1 MVLAGEERARAAHVA
16 RRLIHAA
23 VAVFELHGAA
33 ALRQRHELVAEA
45 DAEHRDAAE
54 ELGDLRDLVNIVRRV
69 AGAVGE
75 HDAVIPG
82 GEDVLRRDRAG
93 QHRHGAAALT
103 ELARDVALRAVVDE
117 RHAVQHVALR
127 PEGVGFR
134 RRHLRHG
141 VRDAVGAQR
150 REILRHGVAD
160 GGVHRARLAQDA
172 RDGAGIDAGN
182 AGDVVFFQERVERLR
197 AAEVRG
203 CGARFTHDIAAHTA
217 FALKIGRDDA
227 VVADEREGLQ
237 HDLAAVA
244 GVGERLDVAV
254 HAGGEHQLTE
264 RVAWRAEGEACKD
277 LAVFK
282 YEIALHSSISA
293 SVAAMTAL
301 MVCMRFS
308 AS

>member
-1 MVLAGEERARAAHVA
+1 M
-16 RRLIHAA
+16 
-23 VAVFELHGAA
+23 
-33 ALRQRHELVAEA
+33 AEA

-54 ELGDLRDLVNIVRRV
+54 KLGDLRDLVNIVRRV

-82 GEDVLRRDRAG
+82 GEDVLRPDRAG
-93 QHRHGAAALT
+93 QHRHGTAALA
-103 ELARDVALRAVVDE
+103 ELACDVALGAVVDE
-117 RHAVQHVALR
+117 RHAVQHVAIR

-141 VRDAVGAQR
+141 VCDAVGAQG
-150 REILRHGVAD
+150 REIVRHGVAD

-203 CGARFTHDIAAHTA
+203 CGARFTHDIAAHAA

-227 VVADEREGLQ
+227 VVADERKGLQ

-244 GVGERLDVAV
+244 RVRERLDVAV

>member
-54 ELGDLRDLVNIVRRV
+54 EFGDLRDLVDIVRRV

-93 QHRHGAAALT
+93 QHRHGTAALT
-103 ELARDVALRAVVDE
+103 ELARDVALGAVVDE

-127 PEGVGFR
+127 LETIAFR

-172 RDGAGIDAGN
+172 RDGAGVDAGD
-182 AGDVVFFQERVERLR
+182 AGDVVFFQKRVERLR
-197 AAEVRG
+197 AAEVRRR
-203 CGARFTHDIAAHTA
+203 GARLAHDIAAHVA
-217 FALKIGRDDA
+217 AALKVGRDDA

-244 GVGERLDVAV
+244 RVRERLDVAV
-254 HAGGEHQLTE
+254 HAGGEHQLADG
-264 RVAWRAEGEACKD
+264 VARCAEGEACKD

-301 MVCMRFS
+301 MVCIRFS

>member
-1 MVLAGEERARAAHVA
+1 MAA
-16 RRLIHAA
+16 
-23 VAVFELHGAA
+23 F
-33 ALRQRHELVAEA
+33 
-45 DAEHRDAAE
+45 
-54 ELGDLRDLVNIVRRV
+54 IV
-69 AGAVGE
+69 
-75 HDAVIPG
+75 PG
-82 GEDVLRRDRAG
+82 
-93 QHRHGAAALT
+93 
-103 ELARDVALRAVVDE
+103 
-117 RHAVQHVALR
+117 
-127 PEGVGFR
+127 
-134 RRHLRHG
+134 
-141 VRDAVGAQR
+141 
-150 REILRHGVAD
+150 
-160 GGVHRARLAQDA
+160 LAQDA

-203 CGARFTHDIAAHTA
+203 CGARFTHDIAAHAA

-227 VVADEREGLQ
+227 VVADERKGLQ

-244 GVGERLDVAV
+244 GVGECLDVAV
-254 HAGGEHQLTE
+254 HAGREHQLTE
-264 RVAWRAEGEACKD
+264 RVAWCAEGEACKD